1 VRRRTF
7 IGAAALPLLAACGG
21 AATPTPAP
29 KAAEPA
35 TKPTEAPKPTA
46 APPPPTAAPAKP
58 TAVLQP
64 RDPSMTTPDFSV
76 HVFLWGGF
84 ETTQRDLNL
93 VKELGFPWIK
103 QRFEWRYIE
112 PHVKGKMEWN
122 EPDRIVDAVN
132 NAGLK
137 MIARVDNQPRWARA
151 DTTWPIDGPPDK
163 LSDFGDFLEAMARRY
178 RGRVQAYQ
186 IWNEPNLAREWGDK
200 PPNPAAYV
208 EMLKVAHK
216 AVKSGDP
223 AAVVISGG
231 LSPTTRTDSI
241 AMPDVQ
247 FVKEMYAAGGKEYF
261 DLLGVHAAG
270 YKAPPE
276 LSPDEIARDPRYN
289 HGEGAAGRI
298 YGFRHAEDLR
308 AIMLA
313 NGDANKRVAVLEF
326 GWTADT
332 RPASPYFWHAVTE
345 EEKAAYLVRAF
356 EYAKKNWQPWI
367 GSMSVIYIADPTWTK
382 EHEQYYWSVTEPSGG
397 VRPAFKALQA
407 MSKEAPAAPLVL
419 TGQQNAATPLP
430 AGTKPAG
437 ATPPAAATKPAAS
450 TPAATPK
457 PGGQATVAP
466 VTAKPAGPTPTR
478 PVATP

>member
-1 VRRRTF
+1 MRRRTF
-7 IGAAALPLLAACGG
+7 IGAAALPLLAACGA

-29 KAAEPA
+29 AA
-35 TKPTEAPKPTA
+35 KPTEAAKPAEPAKPFEPPKPNA
-46 APPPPTAAPAKP
+46 APPTPTAVPAKP
-58 TAVLQP
+58 AEPTATVRP
-64 RDPSMTTPDFSV
+64 RDASMTSPDFSV

-93 VKELGFPWIK
+93 VKELGFGWIK

-112 PHVKGKMEWN
+112 PHIKGKMEWN
-122 EPDRIVDAVN
+122 EPDRIVDAVTR
-132 NAGLK
+132 AGLK

-163 LSDFGDFLEAMARRY
+163 LSDFGDFLEAMAKRY
-178 RGRVQAYQ
+178 QGRIQAYQ
-186 IWNEPNLAREWGDK
+186 IWNEPNLAREWGNK

-216 AVKSGDP
+216 AVKSADP
-223 AAVVISGG
+223 NAVVISGG
-231 LSPTTRTDSI
+231 LSPTTATGAI

-247 FVKEMYAAGGKEYF
+247 FVKELYAAGGKPFF

-276 LSPDEIARDPRYN
+276 LSPEEIAKDPKYN

-308 AIMLA
+308 AVMVA

-332 RPASPYFWHAVTE
+332 RPSSPYFWHAVSE
-345 EEKAAYLVRAF
+345 DEKAAYLVRAF
-356 EYAKKNWQPWI
+356 EFAKKNWQPWI
-367 GSMSVIYIADPTWTK
+367 GPMSVIYIADPTWTK
-382 EHEQYYWSVTEPSGG
+382 EHEQFYWSITDPNGAL
-397 VRPAFKALQA
+397 RPAFKALQG

-419 TGQQNAATPLP
+419 TGQQIAGTPVP

-437 ATPPAAATKPAAS
+437 ATPAAP
-450 TPAATPK
+450 ATPR
-457 PGGQATVAP
+457 
-466 VTAKPAGPTPTR
+466 PAGPTPTR